1 MLLLLNTTKTMDFS
15 APVLQD
21 MATADPDLL
30 RTAQILAGKVSKMTP
45 RQLAELMSLS
55 DKLAAKTHEKFSLWG
70 NP

>member
-30 RTAQILAGKVSKMTP
+30 RYLLAGFLK
-45 RQLAELMSLS
+45 
-55 DKLAAKTHEKFSLWG
+55 
-70 NP
+70 